1 MQDAKVMCVMCKAI
15 GNKLPALQQM
25 FGKVSAE
32 CENIV
37 DGKIT
42 TTKEIE
48 HPYCDIGNDESDH
61 RGPVRLS
68 LE

>member
-1 MQDAKVMCVMCKAI
+1 
-15 GNKLPALQQM
+15 M
-25 FGKVSAE
+25 FGEVSAE
-32 CENIV
+32 CEDIV

-61 RGPVRLS
+61 GGPVRLP
-68 LE
+68 LK

>member
-1 MQDAKVMCVMCKAI
+1 MGKTI
-15 GNKLPALQQM
+15 GNKLPAFQQM
-25 FGKVSAE
+25 FREITTE
-32 CENIV
+32 CEDVV
-37 DGKIT
+37 DRKIT

-48 HPYCDIGNDESDH
+48 HPYCDIGNDERDH